1 MSPEVI
7 TTLKRRILEEIR
19 KLSFRERM
27 LVVVASLAVFSLLA
41 YKSAAIIREKINAQK
56 AEIESL
62 DASRA
67 EVIESLARYSTLR
80 ARRVAIEE
88 QYKGV
93 EIKEGV
99 RSHLE
104 RLLKEKAGV
113 PSDKITIKEL
123 PVNEFGGNYEL
134 APFSIKFA
142 ASTMQGLVSFL
153 VEIVHGAR
161 PLVLTELELKKGR
174 VGDRMDVSVEVSSI
188 RKVK

>member
-1 MSPEVI
+1 MAPEIV
-7 TTLKRRILEEIR
+7 TTLKRRALEELR
-19 KLSFRERM
+19 RLSFRERM
-27 LVVVASLAVFSLLA
+27 LVVVAALAVLSLLL
-41 YKSAAIIREKINAQK
+41 YKVAFTLQEKMAAQK
-56 AEIESL
+56 AEIEAL
-62 DASRA
+62 DLSRT
-67 EVIESLARYSTLR
+67 EVIDSLSRYSTLR
-80 ARRVAIEE
+80 ARRLAIEE

-113 PSDKITIKEL
+113 PSDKITIKDL

-134 APFSIKFA
+134 APFSVKFV
-142 ASTMQGLVSFL
+142 ASSMQGLVAFL
-153 VEIVHGAR
+153 VEIVHGTR

-174 VGDRMDVSVEVSSI
+174 VGDRMEVSVEVSSI